1 MQTLEYF
8 EVASTEEKGGELYRR
23 IASTVIT
30 DHNLLKVLER
40 LRIFIDPGVPV
51 FVAVGITRTI
61 PRTITISDLAG
72 ITYDE
77 SKVTLMITDET
88 YLADLLQL
96 LWSRFGKD
104 LVSQPD
110 RFTIEIRVPG
120 TSGQAEHIEDIPVAD
135 PTESLFKDLIYSL
148 QVICPE
154 GFRVKKQHFNEGRFW
169 FVASENTLPED
180 VTPLVNEQFA
190 IMEAAS

>member
-8 EVASTEEKGGELYRR
+8 EVDSTEPVGGALYRR

-40 LRIFIDPGVPV
+40 LRIFIDPAVPL
-51 FVAVGITRTI
+51 FIAVGITRTV

-72 ITYDE
+72 VTSDEQKIT
-77 SKVTLMITDET
+77 LAIADET
-88 YLADLLQL
+88 YLADLLQI
-96 LWSRFGKD
+96 LWKKFGKD
-104 LVSQPD
+104 QISQPD
-110 RFTIEIRVPG
+110 RFTIEIQ
-120 TSGQAEHIEDIPVAD
+120 TSGDIVLSEVEALPVAD
-135 PTESLFKDLIYSL
+135 PTEGLFKDLIYSM

-154 GFRVKKQHFNEGRFW
+154 GFRVKKQYFYEGKFW

-180 VTPLVNEQFA
+180 VSPLVDEQFR
-190 IMEAAS
+190 IMGVS